1 MTSRLLT
8 ARVVADQLGVSIE
21 TVLRWAC
28 RGDLPSV
35 QLSTRA
41 IRFREEEVDEW
52 LQDRQRA
59 TPARGDVSPP
69 PAGRHPAASL
79 VGVTTSPDRKENPD
93 AR

>member
-1 MTSRLLT
+1 VSGRLLT

-21 TVLRWAC
+21 TVLRWAR
-28 RGDLPSV
+28 RGDIPSV

-41 IRFREEEVDEW
+41 IRFREDELEAW
-52 LQDRQRA
+52 LQGRNRA

-69 PAGRHPAASL
+69 PAGRRPAASL
-79 VGVTTSPDRKENPD
+79 VGVTTSPKHKENLD